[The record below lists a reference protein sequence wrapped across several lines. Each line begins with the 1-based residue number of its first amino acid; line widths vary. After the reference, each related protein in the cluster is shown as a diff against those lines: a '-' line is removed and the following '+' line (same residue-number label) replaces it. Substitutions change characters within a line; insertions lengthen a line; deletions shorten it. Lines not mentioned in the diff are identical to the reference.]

1 MAARVG
7 VQGLLGG
14 AECVEQLHDGVPRM
28 PFVVP
33 LQHELDRDRDPRR
46 DAGEPVASD
55 EAEDRGRDAG
65 FGRGEAYA
73 HLAALGQAVV
83 PDGLAVADGA
93 QFLECVQGGL
103 PVGYELR
110 RDGFAE
116 RGPRRAGGLARGLP
130 FLDDRDEPPDLRVL
144 RPVAG
149 SGRVDRGD
157 REAAG
162 GDVGEGPGQNAGF
175 LLVLATAVP
184 DQDQRPGTGAPGRRP
199 EHPRDVPDSEELF
212 ADAVSDG
219 F

>member
-1 MAARVG
+1 MA
-7 VQGLLGG
+7 
-14 AECVEQLHDGVPRM
+14 
-28 PFVVP
+28 FIVP
-33 LQHELDRDRDPRR
+33 LQHELDWDRDPRR

-65 FGRGEAYA
+65 FGRGKAYA

-103 PVGYELR
+103 PVGYEPR
-110 RDGFAE
+110 RHRFAE
-116 RGPRRAGGLARGLP
+116 GRPRRAGGLARRLP

-149 SGRVDRGD
+149 SRRVDRGD

-162 GDVGEGPGQNAGF
+162 GDVGEGP
-175 LLVLATAVP
+175 ATNGC
-184 DQDQRPGTGAPGRRP
+184 RPG
-199 EHPRDVPDSEELF
+199 
-212 ADAVSDG
+212 
-219 F
+219 